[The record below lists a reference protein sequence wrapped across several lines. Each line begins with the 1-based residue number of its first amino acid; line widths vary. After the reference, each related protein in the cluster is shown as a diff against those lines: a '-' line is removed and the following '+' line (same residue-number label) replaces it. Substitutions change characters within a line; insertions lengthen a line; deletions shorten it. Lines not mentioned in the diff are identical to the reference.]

1 MLSCLK
7 GRVCLLQGLLL
18 LGFVG
23 CSSAFQ
29 GGETNQGEIP
39 ISNAQVAEKVIE
51 LSLENAGIPCG
62 HGTIV
67 SCKVDGDSEEDSLL
81 GMIALEF
88 LLKHGY
94 RVVENNDSLVA
105 SRYAES
111 EARRVQRSDSLR
123 CNAVE
128 TKNEIPEIRFGL
140 DTLYVN
146 LYPRLD
152 RGSRTK
158 NIRCVEAQRV
168 SKLIRRHS
176 DPPAI
181 VVRRAGAHT
190 GIVFLKLSVHR
201 GLINQTLTKKVYK
214 GRGVMEDTFPF
225 HLLPSVG
232 NGESFTTIFPE
243 QDPRLV
249 RGIKKN
255 VQPFLLGIT
264 MTALV
269 WLLYSYRG

>member
-105 SRYAES
+105 L
-111 EARRVQRSDSLR
+111 QRSDSLR
-123 CNAVE
+123 CNAGE

-176 DPPAI
+176 E
-181 VVRRAGAHT
+181 AHT
-190 GIVFLKLSVHR
+190 GIVFLKLSVRR

-225 HLLPSVG
+225 HLLPSTG